1 MTGAVPP
8 GTRAA
13 VITASNRAARGERP
27 DDSGRLAAERL
38 RGLGCVTA
46 EPIVVPDDV
55 QAIAVA
61 LRAATDAGAAVVIT
75 TGGTGVTPSDVTPE
89 ATRPLLDRE
98 IPGIAEAIRLAARE
112 RVPTSVLSR
121 GLAGVRGSA
130 LVVNLPG
137 SPGGVRDGLD
147 VLGPILGHVL
157 DQIRG
162 GDHVQPASAGSTLGH
177 VVTDRDRVAADAA
190 AAADRGT
197 TVDRGGTAA
206 RPAAADSA
214 EGAS

>member
-1 MTGAVPP
+1 
-8 GTRAA
+8 
-13 VITASNRAARGERP
+13 VITASNRAARGERR

-38 RGLGCVTA
+38 RELGCVTA
-46 EPIVVPDDV
+46 EPTVVPDDV
-55 QAIAVA
+55 QAITAA
-61 LRAATDAGAAVVIT
+61 LRAAVDAGAAVVIT

-89 ATRPLLDRE
+89 ATRPMLDRE
-98 IPGIAEAIRLAARE
+98 IPGIAEAIRSTARE

-121 GLAGVRGSA
+121 GLAGVMGGA

-147 VLGPILGHVL
+147 VLAPILGHVL

-162 GDHVQPASAGSTLGH
+162 GDHVRPGTAGMAVDG
-177 VVTDRDRVAADAA
+177 VVPGDRIAADAA
-190 AAADRGT
+190 AAADRRT
-197 TVDRGGTAA
+197 PADRGARTDRGAPA
-206 RPAAADSA
+206 DRPATADGV